1 LEVGKAGKAA
11 RSLDDGGSLAG
22 FIGEG
27 DEGAA
32 LFVTAIAAA
41 SKPDG
46 TAWCWFTL
54 FIEDGYCFASAGR
67 RGKEL
72 KLALANEGPA
82 TLATSNEFHDPY
94 PAPVFDLGK
103 LEITGDS
110 ALWGILVFEGA
121 FVVGHQPVK
130 SEVGTDLGAVLEIVI
145 QGVHLK
151 DLYDQGFHVLEM
163 NAEPDVVADA
173 EVLGTAG
180 SKLDVYPVLE
190 GLELVGAQQGGPA
203 LGITNPID
211 NLGFSKDRLEPFFP
225 EIRSIIPVIYRFPQE
240 VKEIAPD
247 HRFVSADGS

>member
-1 LEVGKAGKAA
+1 LEVGKAGEAA
-11 RSLDDGGSLAG
+11 RSLDNGASLAG
-22 FIGEG
+22 VIGEG

-32 LFVTAIAAA
+32 LFVTAIAVA

-46 TAWCWFTL
+46 TASGWFAR
-54 FIEDGYCFASAGR
+54 FIEDGDYFASAGR
-67 RGKEL
+67 SGEEV
-72 KLALANEGPA
+72 KLALANDGPA
-82 TLATSNEFHDPY
+82 TLAAANEFDDPY

-103 LEITGDS
+103 LEITGDA

-121 FVVGHQPVK
+121 FVVGYQSVK
-130 SEVGTDLGAVLEIVI
+130 SKVSTDLGAVLKIVI
-145 QGVHLK
+145 EGVHLK
-151 DLYDQGFHVLEM
+151 DLHDQGLHVLEM

-211 NLGFSKDRLEPFFP
+211 NLGFSKDGLEPFFP
-225 EIRSIIPVIYRFPQE
+225 EIRSIIPVIYRFSQE